1 MPVKEMFN
9 VCVAILALLCMSLIV
24 AYLEMCLEK
33 KNIDASR
40 AAIFENLDPTCLKFL
55 RKTKERPIWRL
66 SWLSAIFVALFTSTL
81 YCMAPMQGLGICSFL
96 LLSFISAFLG
106 GYSVLSY
113 YTWHILCPNYDCS
126 KSCEG

>member
-1 MPVKEMFN
+1 MLTA
-9 VCVAILALLCMSLIV
+9 CVAFLVLLCMSLIV
-24 AYLEMCLEK
+24 AYMEMRFEK
-33 KNIDASR
+33 KSIDASR
-40 AAIFENLDPTCLKFL
+40 AAIFETLDPTCQKFL

-81 YCMAPMQGLGICSFL
+81 YCLAPMQGLSICSFL
-96 LLSFISAFLG
+96 LLSFICAFIG